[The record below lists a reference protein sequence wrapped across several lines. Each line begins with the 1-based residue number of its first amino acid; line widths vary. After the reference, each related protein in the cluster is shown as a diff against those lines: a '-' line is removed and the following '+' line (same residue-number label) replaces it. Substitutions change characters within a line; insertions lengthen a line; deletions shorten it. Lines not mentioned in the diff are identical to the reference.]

1 MTNTATIRVPA
12 TTANLG
18 AGFDCIGAA
27 LSLYNEFTFTAIDNA
42 DLIITVNGLEADRVH
57 TDASNLAYLALLKLY
72 GKIDRTPPGIRIEIE
87 LGVPLAR
94 GLGSSATAIV
104 GGLLGGNA
112 LAGNPLSDTEIM
124 DLAIEM
130 EGHPDNVVPALIGG
144 CRLAASSKTGWAIA
158 DIPWHNS
165 IVPVVAIPDFELS
178 TEEARSVLP
187 TGYNRADT
195 IFNTSHFGLLIRGL
209 ETGNPDWLAAALTDR
224 IHQPYRQR
232 LIPGYTDV
240 GRAVIAAGGYGMV
253 ISGAGPTL
261 LALTSSERASD
272 VAIAMS
278 EAWEIHKIEVQA
290 QSLGIDLTGAKVR
303 SQVKI

>member
-1 MTNTATIRVPA
+1 MTNTAIIRVPA

-27 LSLYNEFTFTAIDNA
+27 LSLYNEFAFTATDTA
-42 DLIITVNGLEADRVH
+42 DLIIAVNGLEADRVH
-57 TDASNLAYLALLKLY
+57 TDASNLAYIALLKLY
-72 GKIDRTPPGIRIEIE
+72 GKIDRTPPGVRIEIE

-158 DIPWHNS
+158 DIPWHNT
-165 IVPVVAIPDFELS
+165 IVPVLAIPNFELS

-187 TGYNRADT
+187 TGYNRADA

-240 GRAVIAAGGYGMV
+240 ERAVIAAGGYGMV

-261 LALTSSERASD
+261 LALTSSKRASD
-272 VAIAMS
+272 VAMAMS
-278 EAWEIHKIEVQA
+278 EAWGIHQIGVQA
-290 QSLGIDLTGAKVR
+290 QSLAIDVNGATVR
-303 SQVKI
+303 SKLKV